1 MRTVRTSVPAAVGDT
16 KAALNEGNF
25 TRTVVRLETAAAK
38 SRNEVK
44 NRQK

>member
-1 MRTVRTSVPAAVGDT
+1 MRAVSSIVLAAVGDT

-25 TRTVVRLETAAAK
+25 TRTGVRLETAVTK
-38 SRNEVK
+38 SRNEVN